1 MNNLKRYL
9 KVFKNFYLVV
19 GGAALVWM
27 LFFDRYNVVARI
39 ETQVRI
45 GQLESDLDFYQQ
57 EKGRIEEA
65 RSVLENSPQELEKY
79 AREEF
84 RMKKDNE
91 DLFILTE

>member
-9 KVFKNFYLVV
+9 KIFKNFYLVV

-57 EKGRIEEA
+57 EKARIEEA